1 MQIPN
6 YLKAFDVCIIPFKVN
21 PQTNTMNVVKLY
33 EYIAA
38 GKPVVATNLFEVKRF
53 DTEYPGIIYVASSC
67 EKFYQEVKRA
77 LNEDK
82 EKLLRLRLQVAQENT
97 WKNRLEEIS
106 RIIYERM
113 GELDS
118 R

>member
-1 MQIPN
+1 M
-6 YLKAFDVCIIPFKVN
+6 
-21 PQTNTMNVVKLY
+21 
-33 EYIAA
+33 
-38 GKPVVATNLFEVKRF
+38 
-53 DTEYPGIIYVASSC
+53 
-67 EKFYQEVKRA
+67 
-77 LNEDK
+77 NEDK